1 MQVLKGFERFL
12 QSISDAFCLLSL
24 AMKSQ
29 FKKVSTPDSASSGV
43 EKERAKAVNA
53 D

>member
-1 MQVLKGFERFL
+1 MQVLKGFEQFI
-12 QSISDAFCLLSL
+12 QSISDAYCLLSL
-24 AMKSQ
+24 AIKSQ
-29 FKKVSTPDSASSGV
+29 FKTVSILDSASKVV

>member
-12 QSISDAFCLLSL
+12 QSIFDAYCLLSL
-24 AMKSQ
+24 AIKNQ
-29 FKKVSTPDSASSGV
+29 FKKPAAASV

-53 D
+53 E

>member
-1 MQVLKGFERFL
+1 MQVLKSFERFL
-12 QSISDAFCLLSL
+12 QSIFDAYCLLAL
-24 AMKSQ
+24 AMRNQ
-29 FKKVSTPDSASSGV
+29 FKKPAAASV